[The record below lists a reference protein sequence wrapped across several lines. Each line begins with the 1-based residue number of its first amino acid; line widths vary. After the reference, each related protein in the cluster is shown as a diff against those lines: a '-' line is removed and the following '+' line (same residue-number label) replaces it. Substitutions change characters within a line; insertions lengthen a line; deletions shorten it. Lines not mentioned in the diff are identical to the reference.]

1 MPIFRHDQAV
11 AYGKRLQTHAAG
23 VERELLKCKRRK
35 ADGAEEA
42 LLAVPDALQDVPTP
56 EATETDSEP
65 DPAPTPLTVKT
76 FFAEIKTF
84 RPESDCDREWVRYT
98 SAIEQSAD
106 RDLAQRDDELGA
118 SFREYVASSN
128 PMHQQIAA
136 TLRGSAALD
145 LFDGELRYWWRMHRA
160 EERSRSVLEEEMRE
174 VIGEL
179 KRCARSLD
187 ACTNELD
194 DAFREIDSLREA
206 LAASRRAWPHVG
218 GGRA

>member
-1 MPIFRHDQAV
+1 M
-11 AYGKRLQTHAAG
+11 
-23 VERELLKCKRRK
+23 
-35 ADGAEEA
+35 
-42 LLAVPDALQDVPTP
+42 VPDALQDVPDAGGDGDGQRARP
-56 EATETDSEP
+56 GTD
-65 DPAPTPLTVKT
+65 A
-76 FFAEIKTF
+76 I
-84 RPESDCDREWVRYT
+84 RRDRDFLSHVALRLRVGARYT

-106 RDLAQRDDELGA
+106 RALAQRDDELGA

-128 PMHQQIAA
+128 PMHQQTADC
-136 TLRGSAALD
+136 LRKTAALA

-160 EERSRSVLEEEMRE
+160 EERSRSVLEEELRD

-187 ACTNELD
+187 ACTDELD
-194 DAFREIDSLREA
+194 DALREIDSLREA